1 MPKPTVAQ
9 KPAAVA
15 TGEVMT
21 EAEKSQLSGVDTE
34 SMVAQA
40 TEAAQSA
47 HNTQLT
53 QAVTKVEAAP
63 AKAAVTPSP
72 APVQAVA

>member
-1 MPKPTVAQ
+1 
-9 KPAAVA
+9 
-15 TGEVMT
+15 
-21 EAEKSQLSGVDTE
+21 
-34 SMVAQA
+34 MVAQA

-63 AKAAVTPSP
+63 AKAAVTP